1 MVNHFEDV
9 FNNDAKFAINS
20 FIGCLK
26 PKLREKYKLRGLTQ
40 CQDEAFGFH
49 LQFDGSKVHSI
60 RTNGQIYY
68 ELFEKQ
74 HEFINETE
82 LEIYNHILEEA
93 IIYLHQLSKIV
104 EENGGCVLD
113 LSTDSVSCV
122 FRGEFPFKTKEI
134 NNKPNGRRYAF

>member
-40 CQDEAFGFH
+40 CEDEAFGFH
-49 LQFDGSKVHSI
+49 LQFDGAKVHSI
-60 RTNGQIYY
+60 RTNGQLYY

-82 LEIYNHILEEA
+82 MEIYNHILEEE

-104 EENGGCVLD
+104 EEN
-113 LSTDSVSCV
+113 
-122 FRGEFPFKTKEI
+122 
-134 NNKPNGRRYAF
+134 